1 MTSSGS
7 ITTIVLSQSEWV
19 DRRDAHRARID
30 PLIAPRLNRRSNG
43 AKHPVDDFLFD
54 YYANSPGQLRTWH
67 PGIGV
72 VLEGADEY
80 ARKPHYL
87 RTPDGVT
94 LDPELLVKKQPLI
107 AHATSI
113 MQATQHRPPMTG
125 CFALHEW
132 AMVLGLSNEEVRHN
146 SWPLRLTPAQVADTI
161 KDQGLRCTHFDAFR
175 FYTAEAIPLNAHQL
189 SRANQ
194 LEFEQPG
201 CLHATMDLYRWAFT
215 ISPLIESELVAD
227 AFELARRTRA
237 LDMQASPYDLIDLG
251 LEPIRVETADG
262 RAEYQRR
269 QLEVIDQ
276 GRAMRERL
284 LHRLEALCK
293 T

>member
-30 PLIAPRLNRRSNG
+30 PLIAQRLNRRSKG

-94 LDPELLVKKQPLI
+94 LDPELLVKKRPLI
-107 AHATSI
+107 THATSI
-113 MQATQHRPPMTG
+113 MRATRQRPPMTG

-161 KDQGLRCTHFDAFR
+161 NDQGLRCTHFDAFR

-189 SRANQ
+189 SRSNQ

-215 ISPLIESELVAD
+215 VSPLIESELVAD
-227 AFELARRTRA
+227 AFELARRTRT
-237 LDMQASPYDLIDLG
+237 LDMQASPYDLSELG
-251 LEPIRVETADG
+251 LSPIAVETSEG
-262 RAEYQRR
+262 RSRYAQE
-269 QLEVIDQ
+269 QLSIIDAGQ
-276 GRAMRERL
+276 MLRSTL
-284 LHRLEALCK
+284 LARFGEL
-293 T
+293 TT